1 MDTELSLSKTEPSG
15 KLEQEYI
22 YNLQQQVYLQE
33 LELKYV
39 KQQNASTTFDSSISE
54 PVDSALHNIK
64 GSYKHMEA
72 DFAKRMHQ
80 EEDRHNELREEALR
94 AVMHEKR
101 AHAEKT
107 KVVDQL
113 ARVREQ
119 FSSQRQ
125 ELTAEVVGLQR
136 ELEKCFL
143 TEKTLRTEL
152 EQVSTQ
158 LKEIRTFSDGADAQ
172 VRMKNSQ
179 LEESA
184 RQLTAAAA
192 REGSLQRDLHDEQ
205 AQSSTYKD
213 KYDVAARHNDG
224 VLSQRKEALDEK
236 AAASA
241 ESRQLK
247 MELETERS
255 SLQQVEHNCEFLVRE
270 SAQLKTARDE
280 VVYSLELASR
290 ENKRLKDEDDKGKIT
305 RVMGRYMIRKMREK
319 LTVVQ
324 EGHKRMEESHF
335 ELHALLVKEQQKN
348 EALDLELARERQ
360 RAAITQEHY
369 RAQEEGAA
377 QLTVENRLLL
387 ERVHQ
392 LSTALDEHKKEVET
406 LRNDNVHQAAA
417 LKVLRERSSLAKAIA
432 TLGPHLEGLK
442 DLTTTNS
449 GLVSAIQGLQ
459 RGLEHVPAEL
469 TVPAGT
475 IA

>member
-172 VRMKNSQ
+172 
-179 LEESA
+179 A
-184 RQLTAAAA
+184 C
-192 REGSLQRDLHDEQ
+192 EG
-205 AQSSTYKD
+205 
-213 KYDVAARHNDG
+213 
-224 VLSQRKEALDEK
+224 
-236 AAASA
+236 
-241 ESRQLK
+241 
-247 MELETERS
+247 
-255 SLQQVEHNCEFLVRE
+255 
-270 SAQLKTARDE
+270 
-280 VVYSLELASR
+280 
-290 ENKRLKDEDDKGKIT
+290 
-305 RVMGRYMIRKMREK
+305 
-319 LTVVQ
+319 
-324 EGHKRMEESHF
+324 
-335 ELHALLVKEQQKN
+335 
-348 EALDLELARERQ
+348 AREREGEREERGA
-360 RAAITQEHY
+360 RA
-369 RAQEEGAA
+369 RAPDRPHPTCGACAGANEELAA
-377 QLTVENRLLL
+377 G
-387 ERVHQ
+387 
-392 LSTALDEHKKEVET
+392 
-406 LRNDNVHQAAA
+406 
-417 LKVLRERSSLAKAIA
+417 REREAA
-432 TLGPHLEGLK
+432 HR
-442 DLTTTNS
+442 S
-449 GLVSAIQGLQ
+449 GGAG
-459 RGLEHVPAEL
+459 GEPAEG
-469 TVPAGT
+469 PARRAGT
-475 IA
+475 EQHVQG